1 MTGTKFDVAI
11 TTFRRPD
18 MVVAAVRS
26 CLLQGDRLNSVVV
39 VDDASGDDT
48 GKKIAALG
56 DPRIVFHERATNGGI
71 GAARGDA
78 MARCISEW
86 TVMLDSDHE
95 LLPGA
100 LERLAL
106 HIATL
111 PPAVGIVGARHR
123 WDTGGVTPARLPEET
138 IDYRGRIEWASLPDS
153 IGTDYV
159 CCVSR
164 HVRQNVTWS
173 TERSGAVDALFQ
185 LDAARVAQASFLP
198 DCLALQ
204 RSDGA
209 FSHSRGDA
217 QYLLASRVRDAAGGV
232 AACRQIL
239 LTHEHALRCWG
250 RPLLARIYKMGILFA
265 VLAGDHVLA
274 RRWTRSALL
283 TCGPRLIGPRVVLA
297 SIIGGKLFRLAYL
310 RTIRRAQSHPPS
322 ATVAASS
329 GGDRSSSWAAN
340 HPGQHTKVA
349 KARRHRARG

>member
-1 MTGTKFDVAI
+1 VTGTKFDVAI

-26 CLLQGDRLNSVVV
+26 CLLHGGRLNSVVV

-71 GAARGDA
+71 GAARNDA
-78 MARCISEW
+78 MARCTSEW

-164 HVRQNVTWS
+164 HVRQNVAWS

-232 AACRQIL
+232 AVCRQIL
-239 LTHEHALRCWG
+239 LVHGDAMRRWG
-250 RPLLARIYKMGILFA
+250 RPLLAHIYKMGVLYA
-265 VLAGDHVLA
+265 VLAGHHALA
-274 RRWTRSALL
+274 RRWACAALL
-283 TCGPRLIGPRVVLA
+283 ACGARLIGMRVVLA
-297 SIIGGKLFRLAYL
+297 SIIGGRLFRWAFLIAM
-310 RTIRRAQSHPPS
+310 RRRQSRPGGV
-322 ATVAASS
+322 TVAVSDGA
-329 GGDRSSSWAAN
+329 DRS
-340 HPGQHTKVA
+340 
-349 KARRHRARG
+349 R